1 MGYAGELVAL
11 SVSVCWAISSYFFE
25 QSSRQVGSLHVNY
38 MRLLFGFVLLG
49 LYGLFV
55 HGRFFPTGAGTHQWL
70 WLSLSGF
77 LGFFVGDL
85 FLFKSYTVIGSRL
98 AMLVMTFSPVM
109 TALIGW
115 VVLGESLQ
123 WLQWLSI
130 GLIVLGVLMAF
141 VRRNRSKVHFTFSF
155 KGFLLAFAGAFGQSL
170 GLVYSKKG
178 IVDYDPFAAT
188 QIRIIA
194 GFVAFS
200 LLLTLGKR
208 WGGLAAAFKRWDTV
222 RAVGIGSFFG
232 PGLGV
237 ALSLLAV
244 TLTETGV
251 ASALMGLAPILLI
264 VPAVRRGKRI
274 DWREILGAL
283 IAVMGVSLLFL

>member
-1 MGYAGELVAL
+1 MCAE
-11 SVSVCWAISSYFFE
+11 
-25 QSSRQVGSLHVNY
+25 
-38 MRLLFGFVLLG
+38 
-49 LYGLFV
+49 
-55 HGRFFPTGAGTHQWL
+55 
-70 WLSLSGF
+70 
-77 LGFFVGDL
+77 
-85 FLFKSYTVIGSRL
+85 IG
-98 AMLVMTFSPVM
+98 V
-109 TALIGW
+109 
-115 VVLGESLQ
+115 
-123 WLQWLSI
+123 
-130 GLIVLGVLMAF
+130 
-141 VRRNRSKVHFTFSF
+141 
-155 KGFLLAFAGAFGQSL
+155 
-170 GLVYSKKG
+170 KG

-200 LLLTLGKR
+200 LLFTLGKR

>member
-141 VRRNRSKVHFTFSF
+141 VRRNRG
-155 KGFLLAFAGAFGQSL
+155 KGHCRLRSL
-170 GLVYSKKG
+170 CSHTNTHHCRLCGL
-178 IVDYDPFAAT
+178 
-188 QIRIIA
+188 
-194 GFVAFS
+194 
-200 LLLTLGKR
+200 
-208 WGGLAAAFKRWDTV
+208 
-222 RAVGIGSFFG
+222 
-232 PGLGV
+232 
-237 ALSLLAV
+237 
-244 TLTETGV
+244 
-251 ASALMGLAPILLI
+251 
-264 VPAVRRGKRI
+264 
-274 DWREILGAL
+274 
-283 IAVMGVSLLFL
+283 